1 MYLAW
6 KYHYQLSKGRKRR
19 HFWLNIWFTLFS
31 HDFKFVVIWGVFRQ
45 ISIPKIQFTIFF
57 FFFSSQVSA
66 STLKLCLNCPCRGKW
81 KLLIVSIHFTN
92 GCTLVLYKQLI
103 QTGSVLMLLPLF
115 SLLNFP
121 LYKDT
126 ANVRADTHHTC
137 PIGYSD
143 KIVDWS
149 RNFSRASQ

>member
-1 MYLAW
+1 MEISLSTIKRKKKEAFLVKYLIYAV
-6 KYHYQLSKGRKRR
+6 
-19 HFWLNIWFTLFS
+19 FS
-31 HDFKFVVIWGVFRQ
+31 RFQ
-45 ISIPKIQFTIFF
+45 ICCHLGCFPPNQYSQNSVYNFF